1 MTFSSS
7 NHNKMAS
14 SGSSVSEV
22 SVKGSR
28 LSNQKRLS
36 MWNCHR
42 YCISAFRLPR
52 FKNLEVEILY
62 QRYFLHLNQRNLT
75 ALLGIVCAIGC
86 IMLIFNYILSDHRS
100 LTHGITFGV
109 IVTLNLIMAILS
121 TQSFFNQIYLFT
133 FSYTVMLSFFITIIL
148 VVIDSP
154 VPSAMSSIWCTVL
167 FVYFGYTLLPVRM
180 PECLLSGIM
189 LSMVQL
195 ISYTMVNDTDPFIWK
210 QLIASLILFV
220 AVNVAGIFSHF
231 PSKSSQREAFMETRQ
246 CVEARLNIQRENQQQ
261 ERLLLSVLP
270 RHVAM
275 EMKADIAKKPEDTM
289 FHKIYIQRH
298 ENVSILFADI
308 CGFTSLSSQ
317 CTAEEVVKILNELFA
332 RFDKLASEN
341 HCLRIKLLGDCYYCV
356 SGLPEPRPDHAQ
368 CCVEMGL
375 DMIEAIALVREVTG
389 VDVNMRVG
397 IHTGRVHCGVLGL
410 RKWQFDVWSN
420 DVTLANYME
429 AGGIP
434 GHVHIT
440 GETLKFLN
448 NDYEVDPGCGGERHK
463 YLRDHNIETY
473 LIIPDEKKRISSVRP
488 PQYTTPNNVS
498 KEMRMMGHS
507 DMHKFDSRR
516 REYKNPQEEV
526 NDYLSR
532 AIDARSIDRLRDEH
546 CRPFTNSFHKK
557 DIEEKYMKEG
567 DKMLSTYFICSGF
580 MQLFIIIIQLII
592 LPIHWLQLMFEFC
605 CGILLLFIIIT
616 IEAPKSSVAKQ
627 ILPLS
632 CLQVIEKVTKNRYNS
647 QILAIVVVV
656 IIFTSTFV
664 PLAALDATET
674 TKCWSSYLNLTMNF
688 TIHPDIC
695 QNTVLDAFPYNI
707 TFCMML
713 VMSSCGAFL
722 VLSTV
727 QKLVTLL
734 SASFVFCILVL
745 LTHVELIDLFDL
757 VHSPEGTGVPSKYCL
772 TIMLLLFVGAL
783 VVHGHQAEATSRLDF
798 LWKLQAL
805 EEKEDMEHL
814 QAYNRKLLAN
824 ILPAHVA
831 EYFLT
836 GDRKNED
843 LYHEQCESVAVM
855 FASIPNFSEFYMELE
870 ANNEGVECLRL
881 LNEIIAD
888 FDEILEEDQFTC
900 IEKIKTTGYTYMAA
914 SGLTS
919 STVDLTNYNHV
930 TKMADFALR
939 LKDQLDY
946 VNMHS
951 FNNFKIRVGLNVGPV
966 VAGVIGAKKPQYDIW
981 GNAVNVAS
989 RMDSTG
995 ELGKI
1000 QVTHDMYLIL
1010 KEHGYPL
1017 ECRGYIS
1024 VKGKGEMLTYYLT
1037 GYGVN
1042 QQKNKLPTKTSNI

>member
-1 MTFSSS
+1 
-7 NHNKMAS
+7 MAS
-14 SGSSVSEV
+14 SGSSISEV
-22 SVKGSR
+22 SVKESQLR
-28 LSNQKRLS
+28 SDQKRLS
-36 MWNCHR
+36 LWNCHR
-42 YCISAFRLPR
+42 FCLNAFRLPR
-52 FKNLEVEILY
+52 FKNVEVEILY

-75 ALLGIVCAIGC
+75 ALLGIVCAVGGV
-86 IMLIFNYILSDHRS
+86 MLVFNYVLSDHRS

-109 IVTLNLIMAILS
+109 LVTLYLIMAILS
-121 TQSFFNQIYLFT
+121 IQSFFNQIYLFI
-133 FSYTVMLSFFITIIL
+133 FSYTIMISFFITVVL

-154 VPSAMSSIWCTVL
+154 VPSAMSSIWCTVF

-180 PECLLSGIM
+180 PECLICGILLSV
-189 LSMVQL
+189 VQM
-195 ISYTMVNDTDPFIWK
+195 ISYTIVNDTDPFIWK
-210 QLIASLILFV
+210 QLTASLLLFV
-220 AVNVAGIFSHF
+220 AVNMAGIFSHF
-231 PSKSSQREAFMETRQ
+231 PSKTSQRQAFMETRQ

-332 RFDKLASEN
+332 RFDKLAAEN

-440 GETLKFLN
+440 KETLKFLN
-448 NDYEVDPGCGGERHK
+448 NEYEVDPGYGGQRHK
-463 YLRDHNIETY
+463 YLRDHNIETF
-473 LIIPDEKKRISSVRP
+473 LIVPDEKKRISSVRP
-488 PQYTTPNNVS
+488 PQYSAPNNIS

-507 DMHKFDSRR
+507 KLDNSYKR
-516 REYKNPQEEV
+516 REFKNPQDEV

-546 CRPFTNSFHKK
+546 CRPFTNTFHKSE
-557 DIEEKYMKEG
+557 IESKYMKEG
-567 DKMLSTYFICSGF
+567 DKMLSTYFTCAGF
-580 MQLFIIIIQLII
+580 MQLFIFIIQLVI
-592 LPIHWLQLMFEFC
+592 LPIYWLQLMFQFC
-605 CGILLLFIIIT
+605 AGLTLLFIIIT
-616 IEAPKSSVAKQ
+616 IQAPKSLVAKQ
-627 ILPLS
+627 MLPLS
-632 CLQVIEKVTKNRYNS
+632 CLQAIEKITQSRSNS
-647 QILAIVVVV
+647 QILAMIVLL
-656 IIFTSTFV
+656 ITFTSTFI
-664 PLAALDATET
+664 PLAALDTTET
-674 TKCWSSYLNLTMNF
+674 MECWLSYQNFTQNF
-688 TIHPDIC
+688 TIHPDVCSDTI
-695 QNTVLDAFPYNI
+695 LDGFPYNI

-713 VMSSCGAFL
+713 VMLSCAAFL
-722 VLSTV
+722 VLTTI
-727 QKLVTLL
+727 QKLLTLML
-734 SASFVFCILVL
+734 ASLVFCALVL
-745 LTHVELIDLFDL
+745 LTHVELFDLFDL
-757 VHSPEGTGVPSKYCL
+757 VHSPDGSGVPSKYSL
-772 TIMLLLFVGAL
+772 TILLLLFVGAL
-783 VVHGHQAEATSRLDF
+783 VAHGHQAEATSRLDF

-836 GDRKNED
+836 ADRKNED
-843 LYHEQCESVAVM
+843 LYHEQCESVCIM

-888 FDEILEEDQFTC
+888 FDEILSEEQFSC

-914 SGLTS
+914 SGLTA
-919 STVDLTNYNHV
+919 STVDLVNYTHV
-930 TKMADFALR
+930 TRMADFALR

-946 VNMHS
+946 VNVHS

-995 ELGKI
+995 ELSKI
-1000 QVTHDMYLIL
+1000 QVTHDVYLIL

-1017 ECRGYIS
+1017 ECRGYIK
-1024 VKGKGEMLTYYLT
+1024 VKGKGEMLTYFLT
-1037 GYGVN
+1037 DYKDS
-1042 QQKNKLPTKTSNI
+1042 QCPKTSTV